1 MPQFSL
7 PEQGWDLPGWFGKL
21 PGTGD
26 FAQRR
31 LSQRFVQV
39 WDEWLQLNLFELRNR
54 YEHWSEKYLQAPIWY
69 FRIGTG
75 VINANEWI
83 GVLMPSVDSVGRY
96 FPLTLA
102 VELFPLNDEVSDAAQ
117 YIQKWWTLSSELALR
132 ALESDQDAANF
143 DSTLTEVFK
152 GKRLFDAHIQIFDK
166 TPQDGHSLWL
176 TSDAN
181 QQFIVH
187 EVAGLPKESIFN
199 DLFGSNSATL

>member
-31 LSQRFVQV
+31 LAPRFVQV

-54 YEHWSEKYLQAPIWY
+54 YEDWHENYLQAPIWY
-69 FRIGTG
+69 FRLGSGI
-75 VINANEWI
+75 INGNEWI

-102 VELFPLNDEVSDAAQ
+102 VELFPLNDEVTDAAQ
-117 YIQKWWTLSSELALR
+117 YIQKWWTLSGELALK
-132 ALESDQDAANF
+132 ALEGDQDAAHF
-143 DSTLTEVFK
+143 DNTLTEVFK
-152 GKRLFDAHIQIFDK
+152 GKRLFDTHIQIFDK
-166 TPQDGHSLWL
+166 TPQQGHSLWV
-176 TSDAN
+176 TSDAHH
-181 QQFIVH
+181 QFVVH
-187 EVAGLPKESIFN
+187 EAAGLPKEAVFN
-199 DLFGSNSATL
+199 DLFGSRSATL